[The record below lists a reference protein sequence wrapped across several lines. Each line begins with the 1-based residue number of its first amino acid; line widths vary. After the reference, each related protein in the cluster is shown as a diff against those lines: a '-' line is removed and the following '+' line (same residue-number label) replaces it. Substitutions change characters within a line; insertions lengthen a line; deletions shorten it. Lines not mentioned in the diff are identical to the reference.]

1 MRIRGIWFG
10 RGGLAGLVG
19 ATWFFGG
26 CASPDD
32 REVLSTGDSFN
43 RFMAD
48 RPAAAQLLLQHP
60 ALEQWMRT
68 EWNRPLG
75 DYRVVW
81 DDRQPKT
88 SPVAENDST
97 DEFHVT
103 AIRVSKRLSAVDQV
117 MALAFE
123 TCNAQGRPRFYE
135 LAAQA
140 AAGQISRVEFVEGI
154 NAAEYDA
161 TLRLKENFPK
171 LLPLAG
177 EQLAHDELYRKMLE
191 APVGFRE
198 FQAWSIRT
206 HNENYLQAQDLYGRE
221 YDEIVA
227 KHGKKTPAP

>member
-10 RGGLAGLVG
+10 PCLVLLLGLILLL
-19 ATWFFGG
+19 GG
-26 CASPDD
+26 CASPDG

-75 DYRVVW
+75 DYHVVW

-88 SPVAENDST
+88 SPVAENAST

-103 AIRVSKRLSAVDQV
+103 AIRVSQKLSAVDQV

-140 AAGQISRVEFVEGI
+140 ATGQISRREFVEGI

-171 LLPLAG
+171 LLPLSRA
-177 EQLAHDELYRKMLE
+177 ELAHDVLYRKMLE

-198 FQAWSIRT
+198 FQAWSLRT
-206 HNENYLQAQDLYGRE
+206 HNENYLRAQDLYGRE

-227 KHGKKTPAP
+227 QHKKETPAP